1 MRPKKQKLPQKRK
14 LKRHSV
20 YIKEIEFVNFKSFG
34 KKVKISFYNDFTT
47 ISGPNGSGKS
57 NIIDGILFAL
67 GLTSSRTLR
76 AEKLTDLIYNGEEAK
91 RPDYA
96 QVTIRFDNSDR
107 KLPLELDEVEISRKI
122 RRTKNGYY
130 SYFYF
135 NGRTVNLGEIHFQ
148 LAKAGVT
155 PEGYNVVM
163 QGDVTQIISMTSVE
177 RRKIIDEIAGV
188 TEFEER
194 KQKSLGELEVV
205 RQQIERVDIILEEV
219 RVQLEKLTEERDQAL
234 KYQALKAEKV
244 NFEGYILLSK
254 LKDARIELNNVDHE
268 IARKGEHLEKV
279 QALLNERTQEIQVL
293 EETLEKMSLEIRK
306 KGEDEQLQIKR
317 EIEEIKGEIS
327 RCIDSIELS
336 ESELEDADS
345 RRRKA
350 FIDIDSNKNK
360 IRELEEKIEVENLRK
375 DSISSELSE
384 RKKECI
390 LLHSRIAEVDTKFAV
405 TRDELMATRRELE
418 SVKNERNE
426 LIRTEDRLLDTLRRR
441 SSELREIETQILDA
455 EAAVSNCDS
464 DTLSV
469 QYEIEKLSKNI
480 EALIKDNNDIEGSHF
495 RIKED
500 VRILESK
507 LHSLQQEYA
516 ITEARIRASEQGG
529 SYSKAVEMV
538 IGAFMQEEL
547 FGIHGTIAQ
556 LGKVDRRYA
565 TALEIAA
572 GNRMQA
578 IVVDTDAD
586 AAEAIE
592 YLKRRKGGRVTFL
605 PLNKMK
611 KSRHL
616 ENLSYE
622 NGLIGYAIDLLEFD
636 PLFEPAFWYVFQD
649 TLVMENLA
657 SARQFMGKARI
668 VTLEGELLEKSGA
681 MVGGFLSSKSGIT
694 FEAAEK
700 DKLIELA
707 DEINSLDTSR
717 TAAIIKQDNIENHLF
732 ELSRKIRDCEVTIL
746 RKEHQLE
753 EIAGRGAKLAELL
766 ETKQTDLKAIENSR
780 TELRVE
786 MDNIIA
792 EKSEKEKTTAE
803 IEAHIS
809 ELEAKLADSPLPEIN
824 KKLESVDQELKRLE
838 SRIWDI
844 ETNLNALKLE
854 KEYVEQKIADAKELI
869 GDLDEKK
876 DLKLKKVDSLKVKIK
891 EFKEKLDEKKTLELE
906 LSDKLIG
913 LQTDRDNVN
922 VKHST
927 VKRRV
932 NVAAKALENAR
943 QQMFTLT
950 ATRNALLDQEKK
962 FTEEVQ
968 RRGIRETYEVPN
980 YETVYMRIQA
990 IEEALKS
997 LEPIN
1002 MRAIDKYEEVELRLL
1017 NLQEK
1022 RDILSTERRQ
1032 LLERIDQYEQLKRD
1046 SFMEAYTIINAN
1058 FKDIFH
1064 ELSEGM
1070 GELLLEDHAN
1080 PFAGGMTLRAQ
1091 PKEKTLQ
1098 RIESMSGGEKSL
1110 TALAFIFAIQQYHP
1124 APFYAFDEIDMFL
1137 DGWNVE
1143 RVSKRIKSSGSKVQ
1157 FIVVS
1162 LRKPMIQAA
1171 SRTIGVTMQENN
1183 ITSITGVK
1191 LNG

>member
-1 MRPKKQKLPQKRK
+1 M
-14 LKRHSV
+14 

-91 RPDYA
+91 KPDFA
-96 QVTIRFDNSDR
+96 QVTILFDNSDH
-107 KLPLELDEVEISRKI
+107 KLPLELDEVEISRKV
-122 RRTKNGYY
+122 RRTKSGYY

-135 NGRTVNLGEIHFQ
+135 NGRNVNLGEIHFQ

-177 RRKIIDEIAGV
+177 RRKIIDEISGV

-194 KQKSLGELEVV
+194 KQKSFGELEVV

-219 RVQLEKLTEERDQAL
+219 RIQLGKLTGERDQAL

-254 LKDARIELNNVDHE
+254 LKDARIELNNVNNE
-268 IARKGEHLEKV
+268 LARKEEHLEKV

-293 EETLEKMSLEIRK
+293 EETLEKISLEIRK
-306 KGEDEQLQIKR
+306 KGEDEQLHVKR

-336 ESELEDADS
+336 EAELEEADS
-345 RRRKA
+345 RRRKT
-350 FIDIDSNKNK
+350 FIDIDSNKNNIK
-360 IRELEEKIEVENLRK
+360 ELEEKIEVENLRK

-384 RKKECI
+384 RKTECI
-390 LLHSRIAEVDTKFAV
+390 LLHSRIADVDTKFTV
-405 TRDELMATRRELE
+405 TRDELMAARRELE
-418 SVKNERNE
+418 SIKNERNE

-441 SSELREIETQILDA
+441 SSELREIEKQILDA
-455 EAAVSNCDS
+455 EAAVSSSDS

-469 QYEIEKLSKNI
+469 QYEIEKLSKNMGS
-480 EALIKDNNDIEGSHF
+480 LIKDNNDIEGSHF

-500 VRILESK
+500 IRKLESK

-538 IGAFMQEEL
+538 IEAFMQEEL

-578 IVVDTDAD
+578 IVVDTDAE

-592 YLKRRKGGRVTFL
+592 YLKHRKGGRVTFL
-605 PLNKMK
+605 PINKMK
-611 KSRHL
+611 KSRRL
-616 ENLSYE
+616 ENLNYE
-622 NGLIGYAIDLLEFD
+622 NGVIGSAIDLLEFD
-636 PLFEPAFWYVFQD
+636 PHFEPAFWYVFQD

-657 SARQFMGKARI
+657 SARQLMGKARM

-681 MVGGFLSSKSGIT
+681 MVGGFLFSKSGIT

-700 DKLIELA
+700 DKLLELA
-707 DEINSLDTSR
+707 EEINSLDTSR
-717 TAAIIKQDNIENHLF
+717 TAAISKQDNIESHLF
-732 ELSRKIRDCEVTIL
+732 ELSRKIRDYEVTIS
-746 RKEHQLE
+746 RKGYQLE
-753 EIAGRGAKLAELL
+753 EIAGRGTKLAELL

-786 MDNIIA
+786 MDKIIA
-792 EKSEKEKTTAE
+792 EKSEKEKSTAE

-824 KKLESVDQELKRLE
+824 KKLESVDQELRRLE
-838 SRIWDI
+838 GRIWDI
-844 ETNLNALKLE
+844 EANLNALKLE

-869 GDLDEKK
+869 EDLDEKK
-876 DLKLKKVDSLKVKIK
+876 NSKLKKVDSLKVKIK
-891 EFKEKLDEKKTLELE
+891 ELKEKLDEKKTLELE
-906 LSDKLIG
+906 LSDKLIE
-913 LQTDRDNVN
+913 LQTERDSVN
-922 VKHST
+922 IEHST

-932 NVAAKALENAR
+932 SIAATTLENAKR
-943 QQMFTLT
+943 QVFTLT

-968 RRGIRETYEVPN
+968 RRGIKETYEVPN
-980 YETVYMRIQA
+980 YETIYMRIQA
-990 IEEALKS
+990 IEEALMK

-1002 MRAIDKYEEVELRLL
+1002 MRAIDEYEEVELRLL

-1022 RDILSTERRQ
+1022 RDILSTERKQ

-1046 SFMEAYTIINAN
+1046 SFMESYTIINAN
-1058 FKDIFH
+1058 FKDIFF

-1070 GELLLEDHAN
+1070 GELLLEDPAN

-1110 TALAFIFAIQQYHP
+1110 TALAFIFAIQQYRP

-1143 RVSKRIKSSGSKVQ
+1143 RVSRRIKSSGSKVQ